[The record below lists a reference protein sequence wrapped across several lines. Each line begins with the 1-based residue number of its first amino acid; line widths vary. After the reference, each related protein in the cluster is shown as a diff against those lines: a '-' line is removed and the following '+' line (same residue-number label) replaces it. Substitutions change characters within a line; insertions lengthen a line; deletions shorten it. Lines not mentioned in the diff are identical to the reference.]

1 MLFHIKLETTRYVK
15 YYRYL
20 QQTVTLYIKA
30 EINIIIKTKAATPTA
45 LHTAKNLT
53 AIRMKNG
60 GDDFAV
66 RSVIL
71 FYS

>member
-15 YYRYL
+15 YYRHL

-30 EINIIIKTKAATPTA
+30 EINIIIKTNAAIPTA
-45 LHTAKNLT
+45 LHTTKNLT
-53 AIRMKNG
+53 AVRMKNA